1 MTVVT
6 TEAELLAEV
15 GSTDVALAEAVLVI
29 DPARNGWTVIVSETT
44 ALVAR
49 LGQVPKTVPALLL
62 ADPPALEVT
71 EIKATPAGR
80 GSVISRPV
88 EVGGPHFG
96 TPMVLVK
103 LMPASTWLDEAV

>member
-6 TEAELLAEV
+6 TETELLAGV

-44 ALVAR
+44 ALLAR

-62 ADPPALEVT
+62 ADPPALGVT
-71 EIKATPAGR
+71 EIKATPTGR
-80 GSVISRPV
+80 GSVTRIPV
-88 EVGGPHFG
+88 VAEGPR
-96 TPMVLVK
+96 LVTK
-103 LMPASTWLDEAV
+103 IE